1 MIENVHYI
9 SINELQFQTFRILG
23 SLRIEEN
30 IFEGGGFAGEVGTG
44 AEAGGKVTVQEGDKG
59 GWGGRPALQEGH
71 KVGGAEGQAVQFFK
85 FSRYARNLKV
95 NAKQ

>member
-1 MIENVHYI
+1 M
-9 SINELQFQTFRILG
+9 RM
-23 SLRIEEN
+23 EEKS
-30 IFEGGGFAGEVGTG
+30 FEGGRLAGEVGTG

-59 GWGGRPALQEGH
+59 GGGGRPALQEGH

-85 FSRYARNLKV
+85 FSRYDRNLKV